1 MGRILRKK
9 QPSLKKKKKLDTGNS
24 GAGEGTAAGS
34 GAARVS
40 DTALEAKPKPV
51 AALKK
56 AYSQAGPASTAPPA
70 DNFFTRSIQ
79 YLREVKIELKKV
91 TWPSR
96 KQTFGTTLVVLVL
109 VMLIS
114 VFLSVVDMGLSGLVR
129 TIFN

>member
-9 QPSLKKKKKLDTGNS
+9 QPSLKKKKKLDTENS
-24 GAGEGTAAGS
+24 GGGEGTAAAN

-40 DTALEAKPKPV
+40 DTALEAKAKPV

-56 AYSQAGPASTAPPA
+56 ASYQAGPASTAPPA
-70 DNFFTRSIQ
+70 DNFFTRAIQ

-96 KQTFGTTLVVLVL
+96 KQTFGSTLVVLVL

-114 VFLSVVDMGLSGLVR
+114 VFLGVVDMGLSGLVR
-129 TIFN
+129 AIFN